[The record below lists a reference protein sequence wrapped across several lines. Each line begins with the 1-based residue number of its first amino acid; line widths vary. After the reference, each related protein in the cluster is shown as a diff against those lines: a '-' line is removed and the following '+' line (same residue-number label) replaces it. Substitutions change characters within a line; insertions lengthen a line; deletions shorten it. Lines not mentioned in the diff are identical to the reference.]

1 MKSSILL
8 LSLFVALGLQSCQ
21 SEYGE
26 RMSKAMRL
34 KAEYQKVR
42 STMDHS
48 ENPVLQ
54 FQLSKIEKEI
64 RFQATLSGNES
75 HFLQEIWNN

>member
-8 LSLFVALGLQSCQ
+8 LSLFVAFGLQSCQ
-21 SEYGE
+21 SEYSE

-42 STMDHS
+42 NSMYHS

-64 RFQATLSGNES
+64 RFQATLSGNER
-75 HFLQEIWNN
+75 HFLHEIWNH